1 MAVEEYKAALELDPE
16 NSAFNVNLYL
26 GLCKVLV
33 TLGRGKD
40 ALSSCSSALD
50 INGDLVEALIK
61 VGYVQIQM
69 LEI

>member
-16 NSAFNVNLYL
+16 NSAFNINLYL

-33 TLGRGKD
+33 TLGRGND

-61 VGYVQIQM
+61 VGYIQIQM
-69 LEI
+69 LKI